1 MRHKSR
7 PSLHANYEGYD
18 RKALITVHADLTKT
32 LERLRIELAAYSEHD
47 PVEMEKKADE
57 TKRARIDAEK
67 FTDHIFS
74 MEGWLK
80 ENLCG
85 DREALFQFQRNL
97 YGDEFD
103 EEEQGLRELW
113 V

>member
-1 MRHKSR
+1 
-7 PSLHANYEGYD
+7 
-18 RKALITVHADLTKT
+18 
-32 LERLRIELAAYSEHD
+32 
-47 PVEMEKKADE
+47 
-57 TKRARIDAEK
+57 
-67 FTDHIFS
+67 

-85 DREALFQFQRNL
+85 DRDALLQFQMSL

-103 EEEQGLRELW
+103 EEERGLRELW